1 MITTTEN
8 GIERGFSCE
17 RAMIRGDKSS
27 IKDANF
33 KVQMY
38 TIKDGAMDE
47 KIGVPFTFNASP
59 EILEKYG
66 QVISNIFE
74 EALGEH
80 RSPKE
85 PVLEVPES

>member
-17 RAMIRGDKSS
+17 RANIRGDKSS
-27 IKDANF
+27 IKDASF
-33 KVQMY
+33 RVQMY

-47 KIGVPFTFNASP
+47 KIGAPINFSASP

-66 QVISNIFE
+66 QVIANIFE
-74 EALGEH
+74 DALSEERTPKGE
-80 RSPKE
+80 
-85 PVLEVPES
+85 VLEVPES